1 MIRLVSLLFI
11 SLFRLSFTCPRFFF
25 FLPFHLFFH
34 SSGRY
39 FVPHLPFSPYFYL
52 FFSPFS
58 LRMSC
63 FYWPLLINSLYSSFF
78 LLSSTFTPRV
88 PCFFALPRF
97 FFLCSTFFHQ
107 LIVNNYF
114 LLFFDIFI
122 RFHLQLFSG
131 SCKICFHSF
140 LIFLYFLFFF
150 LVFHFFFSVD
160 FYIFLYVS
168 SFLLLFS
175 IVFSF
180 FLRSFPR
187 LVTFNCLSL
196 LFSLEYIES
205 FLFLVRRTF
214 YVRPFL
220 LFKKRETST
229 LGVVSSFIYLFFFF
243 TLFIVCW
250 TFFHCLNLRSP
261 CIPSSPPLGFSFLSS
276 SFFFPFVSIEFLF
289 HVLCSYI
296 HSFSSLFHLIPFL
309 VSLHFPPFIY
319 LTLLS
324 FTAFR

>member
-160 FYIFLYVS
+160 FYIFCTFLLSFFCFQLFSVFFCGVS
-168 SFLLLFS
+168 RDSLLLIACHYFFPWNISKVSFFLSVVLFTFDLSYCLRKGKLRLLAWFLLLF
-175 IVFSF
+175 IF
-180 FLRSFPR
+180 
-187 LVTFNCLSL
+187 
-196 LFSLEYIES
+196 
-205 FLFLVRRTF
+205 
-214 YVRPFL
+214 
-220 LFKKRETST
+220 
-229 LGVVSSFIYLFFFF
+229 
-243 TLFIVCW
+243 
-250 TFFHCLNLRSP
+250 
-261 CIPSSPPLGFSFLSS
+261 FSFL
-276 SFFFPFVSIEFLF
+276 P
-289 HVLCSYI
+289 
-296 HSFSSLFHLIPFL
+296 
-309 VSLHFPPFIY
+309 Y
-319 LTLLS
+319 L
-324 FTAFR
+324 